1 MRIFGIDQ
9 LTCQRQTR
17 PMKSKLQC
25 YMYFIYGTGFIRYC
39 SVDGRFRA
47 VDYKIE
53 VLQHQMQAM
62 AARLRELE
70 RASQTQTQTHGHGQS
85 HHETNKTL
93 SQSSQTPA
101 AASTS
106 SSAGALN
113 RILNAPKS
121 PTYIGPTS
129 AEFGLGSR
137 QNDAHEGDE
146 EESKSPSPADTGLP
160 TGDLGELG
168 LDEALR
174 LLSIY
179 EQSVGIMYP
188 CVDLDS
194 VRTYIMDFF
203 QSGGN
208 GMTPATA
215 VDQDWFF
222 ARDVTVVKM
231 ILATALLAESHGRS
245 ERAAQFADSVEDEFA
260 GRVKIAEVDMKELLI
275 LTLLVNDALAKKCYP
290 RDVGSSLIADGMHL
304 TVHFPLLPRRRSNR
318 LATNWHGRPRL
329 YATGPTP
336 PGNLDAHR
344 RRLPR

>member
-1 MRIFGIDQ
+1 M
-9 LTCQRQTR
+9 
-17 PMKSKLQC
+17 
-25 YMYFIYGTGFIRYC
+25 
-39 SVDGRFRA
+39 DGRFHA
-47 VDYKIE
+47 VDRKIE

-70 RASQTQTQTHGHGQS
+70 SASAGQS
-85 HHETNKTL
+85 HHDASKNGNPNPSTH
-93 SQSSQTPA
+93 TPA

-106 SSAGALN
+106 SSTGALN

-129 AEFGLGSR
+129 AEFGLGSQR
-137 QNDAHEGDE
+137 REDDGNE
-146 EESKSPSPADTGLP
+146 EEDSKSPSPADTGLP
-160 TGDLGELG
+160 TGDLVELG
-168 LDEALR
+168 VDEALR

-194 VRTYIMDFF
+194 VRTYIVDFF
-203 QSGGN
+203 QSGAG
-208 GMTPATA
+208 GHAMTPATA

-245 ERAAQFADSVEDEFA
+245 ERAAQFADSAEDEFA

-275 LTLLVNDALAKKCYP
+275 LTLLVIVLAVLHYTDNTHPCTDTL
-290 RDVGSSLIADGMHL
+290 RTML
-304 TVHFPLLPRRRSNR
+304 T
-318 LATNWHGRPRL
+318 AW
-329 YATGPTP
+329 
-336 PGNLDAHR
+336 
-344 RRLPR
+344 